1 MDDEDL
7 MDQASKNVS
16 SSNYNLTEPNLHEKK
31 NLSITRPDR
40 PKALN
45 LNPRIIK
52 STEMYNSFR
61 SPDII
66 VEQFFRKTIKDS
78 IMDRT
83 DSCSDISALRIKEF

>member
-1 MDDEDL
+1 
-7 MDQASKNVS
+7 
-16 SSNYNLTEPNLHEKK
+16 
-31 NLSITRPDR
+31 
-40 PKALN
+40 
-45 LNPRIIK
+45 
-52 STEMYNSFR
+52 MYNSFR